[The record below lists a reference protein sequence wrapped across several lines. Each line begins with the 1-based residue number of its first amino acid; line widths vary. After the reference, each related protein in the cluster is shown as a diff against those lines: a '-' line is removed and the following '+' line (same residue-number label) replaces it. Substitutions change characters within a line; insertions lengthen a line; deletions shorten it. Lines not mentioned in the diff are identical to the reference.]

1 MATVGQVYYNVIDK
15 NTGSCLSSGPDIF
28 SDIVSKYGAKQFNKI
43 GVQAKPGTRMVMNNS
58 KTIMIGAT
66 GIYELD
72 DDIVITSMYFI
83 RPKKYIKDIDSSN
96 QAIEDGIQKMKEAD
110 ARRTAELNNLG
121 PEPSKNDTEDFNT
134 YWNKYSSIQT
144 TFIKEYNEGLKLF
157 QTGTNGIYTLPNPD
171 NIQAPENY
179 DDLYDVIVDFIFE

>member
-28 SDIVSKYGAKQFNKI
+28 TDIVSKYGAKQFVKI

-66 GIYELD
+66 GIYELE
-72 DDIVITSMYFI
+72 DDIIITNMYFI
-83 RPKKYIKDIDSSN
+83 RPKKYIKDIIASN
-96 QAIEDGIQKMKEAD
+96 SAIEQGIEKIKKAD
-110 ARRTAELNNLG
+110 EDRTNGLAALPAEPNKSDIDAFNSYWSQYNN
-121 PEPSKNDTEDFNT
+121 
-134 YWNKYSSIQT
+134 IQT
-144 TFIKEYNEGLKLF
+144 QFIKDYNEGLKLF
-157 QTGTNGIYTLPNPD
+157 QTGSNGIYTLPNPT

-179 DDLYDVIVDFIFE
+179 DDLYNVIVDFIYE